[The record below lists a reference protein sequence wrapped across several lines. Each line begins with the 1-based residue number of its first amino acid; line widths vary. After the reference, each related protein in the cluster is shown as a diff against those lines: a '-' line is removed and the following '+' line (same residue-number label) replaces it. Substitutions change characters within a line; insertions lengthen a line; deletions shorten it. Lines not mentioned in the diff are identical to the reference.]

1 MTTVIPND
9 VQNPP
14 PVALLTRKDPDMLP
28 VIPAGLPRA
37 ARPAGPAGLRE
48 DDRAQPR
55 LLIHI
60 ACQAGGQIPVGLPT
74 RYLCGA
80 PVRLLLGA
88 IAPGEGPDGP
98 GVCPICAALD
108 HPGRLPGQT
117 GKTTTS
123 RAASPA
129 AARPGQAARPA
140 GQRLRRPAW
149 RMLAAWRH
157 VGAKRTGHDPRCRA
171 GE

>member
-1 MTTVIPND
+1 VIPND

-14 PVALLTRKDPDMLP
+14 VVGLLTRKDPHMP
-28 VIPAGLPRA
+28 PAIPAGAPWA
-37 ARPAGPAGLRE
+37 ARPPGPAGLRE

-55 LLIHI
+55 PLLHI
-60 ACQAGGQIPVGLPT
+60 ACQAGGQIPADLPT

-88 IAPGEGPDGP
+88 IAPGDGPDGP

-108 HPGRLPGQT
+108 HPGRLPGQAGDT
-117 GKTTTS
+117 NTS

-129 AARPGQAARPA
+129 PARPAQAARPA
-140 GQRLRRPAW
+140 GQRIRRPAW
-149 RMLAAWRH
+149 RVLAAWRH
-157 VGAKRTGHDPRCRA
+157 VGAERTGRGPHCRA